1 MGHNHTATIHHM
13 HHYSFKDFKNYLS
26 SHIELF
32 ENMLEKAMEAGALI
46 VVAGFI
52 YAVILVMLTLN
63 HANHAYSHG
72 ISCIACDSIQIIYS
86 SIQGFI

>member
-1 MGHNHTATIHHM
+1 M
-13 HHYSFKDFKNYLS
+13 HHYSFKDLKKFLS

-32 ENMLEKAMEAGALI
+32 DDMLEKAMETGALI

-52 YAVILVMLTLN
+52 YAVILVMVTLN

-72 ISCIACDSIQIIYS
+72 ISCIACDSIQIIHNA
-86 SIQGFI
+86 IQGFGGH